1 MDIILSIFVWLWFAV
16 ASTFLFLAI
25 MNNAIDYKL
34 VAPRLAGLTSNLWS
48 KLHDLFT
55 R

>member
-1 MDIILSIFVWLWFAV
+1 MEIVLSIFVWLWFAV

-34 VAPRLAGLTSNLWS
+34 VAPRLAGLTSNIWS
-48 KLHDLFT
+48 KLHGLFT